1 MRASLD
7 LGTVQLDS
15 GREPRVTLTE
25 PDVALTDFGLAA
37 ECALFAGWLWWRGL
51 TGNPLRRWFVVL
63 FVALG
68 LGALLGGITHGFL
81 PDAASDAARAAWNA
95 TLIAIAVAALASW
108 GVGAHVLFA
117 GNTLRW
123 ALAAAALMLMLNV
136 GVVLY
141 VSQSFLVAIA
151 FYAPAMVFALAAFV
165 LAYRAS
171 GNAVLL
177 YAIAGIALSLI
188 AAVIQQTQTGIAAL
202 GLSHNALYHVV
213 QAVGLLLIFLT
224 ARGLGGAGHEPVGLH
239 TVHVSRETN

>member
-1 MRASLD
+1 M
-7 LGTVQLDS
+7 
-15 GREPRVTLTE
+15 TLIE

-37 ECALFAGWLWWRGL
+37 ECALFAGWLVWRGAGGSAL
-51 TGNPLRRWFVVL
+51 GCWFVVL

-81 PDAASDAARAAWNA
+81 PDTGSDVARMVWNA
-95 TLIAIAVAALASW
+95 TLIAIGVAALASW
-108 GVGAHVLFA
+108 AVGAHVLLVKDTA
-117 GNTLRW
+117 RW
-123 ALAAAALMLMLNV
+123 VVAAAALLFALNV
-136 GVVLY
+136 AVVLY

-151 FYAPAMVFALAAFV
+151 FYAPAIVFALIAFV

-171 GNAVLL
+171 GRAVLL
-177 YAIAGIALSLI
+177 FAIAGIVLSLI

-224 ARGLGGAGHEPVGLH
+224 ARGLGGAGHEPARLRDS
-239 TVHVSRETN
+239 HVSRETN

>member
-1 MRASLD
+1 MRAGVYG
-7 LGTVQLDS
+7 GTVQLDS
-15 GREPRVTLTE
+15 GREPRVTLIE

-51 TGNPLRRWFVVL
+51 AGNSLGRWFVVL

-81 PDAASDAARAAWNA
+81 PDAASDAARAIWNV
-95 TLIAIAVAALASW
+95 TLMAIGVAALASW
-108 GVGAHVLFA
+108 AVGAHVLFA
-117 GNTLRW
+117 GSTVRW
-123 ALAAAALMLMLNV
+123 VLAAAGLMLMLNV

-141 VSQSFLVAIA
+141 VSQSFLVAIG
-151 FYAPAMVFALAAFV
+151 FYAPAIIFALAAFV
-165 LAYRAS
+165 LAYRTS

-177 YAIAGIALSLI
+177 FAIAGVVLSLI
-188 AAVIQQTQTGIAAL
+188 AAIIQQTHTGIAAL

-224 ARGLGGAGHEPVGLH
+224 ARGLGSAGHDPARLRG
-239 TVHVSRETN
+239 VHVSRETN

>member
-1 MRASLD
+1 M
-7 LGTVQLDS
+7 
-15 GREPRVTLTE
+15 TLFE

-37 ECALFAGWLWWRGL
+37 ECALFAVWLYWRGL

-81 PDAASDAARAAWNA
+81 PDAGSDAARAVWNA
-95 TLIAIAVAALASW
+95 TLMAIGVAALASW
-108 GVGAHVLFA
+108 AVGAHVLFTGSTVRWVLIAA
-117 GNTLRW
+117 G
-123 ALAAAALMLMLNV
+123 LMLMLNV
-136 GVVLY
+136 AVVLY

-151 FYAPAMVFALAAFV
+151 FYAPAIVFALAAFA

-171 GNAVLL
+171 GKAVLL
-177 YAIAGIALSLI
+177 FAIAGIALSLI
-188 AAVIQQTQTGIAAL
+188 AAVIQQTQTGLAAL

-224 ARGLGGAGHEPVGLH
+224 ARGLGGAGHDPARLH
-239 TVHVSRETN
+239 AVHVSRETN